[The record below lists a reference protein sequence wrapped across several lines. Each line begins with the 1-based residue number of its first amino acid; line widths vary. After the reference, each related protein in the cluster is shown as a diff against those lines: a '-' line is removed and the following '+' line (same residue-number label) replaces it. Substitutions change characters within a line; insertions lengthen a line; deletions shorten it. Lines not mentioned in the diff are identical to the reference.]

1 MKTAAITIVS
11 SIFLSILAGFMS
23 QFVTFNDLKAVESRV
38 VDSEKSSIRIEERL
52 KYIEEKLDLIISR
65 L

>member
-1 MKTAAITIVS
+1 MKAAAITIVS
-11 SIFLSILAGFMS
+11 SIFLTILAGFMA
-23 QFVTFNDLKAVESRV
+23 QFVTVKDLKAVEGRV
-38 VDSEKSSIRIEERL
+38 VDSEKASIRIEERL